1 MSILIFTEKNHNFE
15 GEIINNSLA
24 RPILT
29 KISEFQVDFELAK
42 RVVDMNNKPEYY
54 AGSKLTVYNKY
65 LLIDSYTDAF
75 YFEEA
80 VFNFYY
86 VCKSFRNLLIKN
98 FKVIEQTGFKVPTIK
113 IYKDKDD

>member
-1 MSILIFTEKNHNFE
+1 MESILINTEKNQNFE
-15 GEIINNSLA
+15 GEIIKNSLA

-29 KISEFQVDFELAK
+29 KISESQVDFKIAK
-42 RVVDMNNKPEYY
+42 LVLDMKNKPEYY

-65 LLIDSYTDAF
+65 LLIMSYTDAF

-80 VFNFYY
+80 IFNFYY

-98 FKVIEQTGFKVPTIK
+98 FKIIQQ
-113 IYKDKDD
+113 